1 MNRRPTA
8 TRAGEHGFVTVWI
21 LGLCVTLLV
30 LGGISIDLWRAFG
43 ERRSLVAAADSA
55 ARSGASAIDPAVRRD
70 TGVLRIDPDLAA
82 ARARASLR
90 GVNGLEVT
98 GTPDVTVTGN
108 RVTVVVRGRFELGFL
123 DLLDPQGPV
132 TITVTATAEPHEG

>member
-1 MNRRPTA
+1 VTA
-8 TRAGEHGFVTVWI
+8 VPDRNGEHGFVTVWM
-21 LGLCVTLLV
+21 LGLCVTMLV

-55 ARSGASAIDPAVRRD
+55 ARAGASGIDPAVRRN
-70 TGVLRIDPDLAA
+70 TGVLQIDPTLAV

-90 GVNGLEVT
+90 GVNGLDIT
-98 GTPDVTVTGN
+98 GTPDVTVDGN
-108 RVTVVVRGRFELGFL
+108 QVTVVVRGRFDLGLL

>member
-1 MNRRPTA
+1 MTARR
-8 TRAGEHGFVTVWI
+8 RDGEHGFVTVWI
-21 LGLCVTLLV
+21 LGLCVTMLV

-55 ARSGASAIDPAVRRD
+55 ARAGAS
-70 TGVLRIDPDLAA
+70 GIDPDVRRSSGRLQIDPSLAD

-90 GVNGLEVT
+90 SVNGLEIT
-98 GTPDVTVTGN
+98 GTPDVTIAGN
-108 RVTVVVRGRFELGFL
+108 RVTVVVRGRFDLGFL

>member
-1 MNRRPTA
+1 MTGRLDRRA
-8 TRAGEHGFVTVWI
+8 EQGFVTVWI
-21 LGLCVTLLV
+21 LGLCVTMLV

-55 ARSGASAIDPAVRRD
+55 ARAGAS
-70 TGVLRIDPDLAA
+70 GIDPDIRRNTGRLQIDPSLAT

-90 GVNGLEVT
+90 GVNGLEIT
-98 GTPDVTVTGN
+98 GTPDITVDGN
-108 RVTVVVRGRFELGFL
+108 QVTVVVRGRFDLGFL

-132 TITVTATAEPHEG
+132 TITVAATAEPHEG